1 MSVNTIDTAEK
12 FASGEA
18 TVAKL
23 AWTRAEVAA
32 DRSWS
37 IPLPAEV
44 IAEFKAYRKDIADP
58 AALIDTIERTDVD
71 LPHLATF
78 SVRLREQVLGRFG
91 FVLVTGL
98 AEGGFSE
105 DEQRLFYVL
114 TSLHLGE
121 MLTPYGRLH
130 EVADRGYDYRSA
142 DVSVSKTRVKAPFH
156 TDSTSKKVF
165 PNVFGLHCFRPAMEG
180 GRSLLVS
187 ACQVY
192 RQIAEETPEHLP
204 SLFKDHYRNTVTPGD
219 ENIPVSEN
227 AYPIFTWDE
236 YASGPTFRYMRH
248 WIEVAYEKA
257 GEKILPEDAAAFDR
271 LEAVLADEDNVFDLT
286 LAAGETI
293 FINNGVVAHN
303 RTEFTDFPE
312 PHRHRLLAR
321 AWLRVP
327 DGI

>member
-156 TDSTSKKVF
+156 TDSTSK
-165 PNVFGLHCFRPAMEG
+165 
-180 GRSLLVS
+180 
-187 ACQVY
+187 
-192 RQIAEETPEHLP
+192 
-204 SLFKDHYRNTVTPGD
+204 
-219 ENIPVSEN
+219 
-227 AYPIFTWDE
+227 
-236 YASGPTFRYMRH
+236 
-248 WIEVAYEKA
+248 
-257 GEKILPEDAAAFDR
+257 
-271 LEAVLADEDNVFDLT
+271 
-286 LAAGETI
+286 
-293 FINNGVVAHN
+293 
-303 RTEFTDFPE
+303 
-312 PHRHRLLAR
+312 
-321 AWLRVP
+321 
-327 DGI
+327 